1 MATIDVLPSALV
13 SSAAAV
19 RCFSADLDPVSL
31 RSDLL
36 TEAVAVFSSRWAH
49 ALETLSADADATAT
63 ALRDAASGYAD
74 LDALLVPRV
83 LR

>member
-13 SSAAAV
+13 SAAAAV

-36 TEAVAVFSSRWAH
+36 TESVAAFSSSWSQ
-49 ALETLSADADATAT
+49 ALGALTADADATAE
-63 ALRDAASGYAD
+63 ALRDAAIGYAE